1 MPSLE
6 AFNGKQPDVHLYDIG
21 IRHWDGYWF
30 GKGELLGDTM
40 PHYWSA
46 LTAIAFYRY
55 YQCTQEKDYKRRAK
69 GIVENN
75 LLNFKEDGKA
85 SSAYLYPDTINDK
98 PGKYYDAYANDQ
110 DWALVY
116 YLDIMYNQK

>member
-1 MPSLE
+1 MWIISGYKEEKYLTAAKLQMPSLE

-46 LTAIAFYRY
+46 LTAIAFIDISNAH
-55 YQCTQEKDYKRRAK
+55 KKK
-69 GIVENN
+69 IMN
-75 LLNFKEDGKA
+75 KE
-85 SSAYLYPDTINDK
+85 
-98 PGKYYDAYANDQ
+98 Q
-110 DWALVY
+110 
-116 YLDIMYNQK
+116 